1 MKMIE
6 QQMNTAGQASTEA
19 LESGGVK
26 VTHGRC
32 HGVQDKKTTH
42 CPQGTLVQPGNSFP
56 QLDANM
62 GSVP

>member
-32 HGVQDKKTTH
+32 HGVQDKKNHSLPAGYIGAARKQLPT
-42 CPQGTLVQPGNSFP
+42 
-56 QLDANM
+56 LDANM